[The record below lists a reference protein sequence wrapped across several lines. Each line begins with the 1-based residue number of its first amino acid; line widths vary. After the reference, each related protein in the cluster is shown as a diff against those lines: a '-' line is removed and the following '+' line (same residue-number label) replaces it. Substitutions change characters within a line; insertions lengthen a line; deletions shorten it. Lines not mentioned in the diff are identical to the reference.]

1 MNQGLAIAT
10 EKQSSNVFSFSREC
24 KYHFYPTEEYQAS
37 IGDMSVSLGF
47 VSCQSQR
54 DRIYQLRES
63 IYQDNMS
70 YLLNTDDGLP
80 ASADKFDAI
89 SYIFYCRQGD
99 RIIASCRYTPAING
113 EWESPGVTKAAN
125 LVPAN
130 KSQMLEIGRLLV
142 APEYRSQMISELL
155 VWAASDW
162 LGQNTRY
169 KYFYAVCVPALVRFY
184 RHFGSQ
190 SIPKTK
196 IVLPERQNKSYRIVY
211 GSMNRVANT
220 LEEYITEREGLL
232 SYPAQQE
239 SINYLQVS

>member
-1 MNQGLAIAT
+1 MNQQLAIAT
-10 EKQSSNVFSFSREC
+10 PKQSPNVLSFPRDC
-24 KYHFYPTEEYQAS
+24 NHNFYPNEEYQAS
-37 IGDMSVSLGF
+37 IGNLSLSLGF

-54 DRIYQLRES
+54 DRIYQLRKTV
-63 IYQDNMS
+63 YQDNMS

-80 ASADKFDAI
+80 ASADKFDAV

-113 EWESPGVTKAAN
+113 EWESPGITEAAN

-130 KSQMLEIGRLLV
+130 QFQMLEIGRLLV
-142 APEYRSQMISELL
+142 APKYRSQLIAELL

-169 KYFYAVCVPALVRFY
+169 QYFYAVCAPALVRFY

-211 GSMNRVANT
+211 GSMNTVATT
-220 LEEYITEREGLL
+220 LEAYITDRGGLL
-232 SYPAQQE
+232 SYPARQTN
-239 SINYLQVS
+239 NYPQVS